1 MNLPNLRRC
10 GLTAA
15 GLSLALLAGCASSA
29 LNTYVVAEGH
39 HAIEV
44 DIGNRGLSK
53 RVSVSDIVSERRQD
67 RLFVQAKV
75 QNERSSGQSLE
86 WSIEWYDQG
95 GLLVGE
101 PTAWKALRLGGGEIE
116 TIRETGPTSA
126 ATRMRLSIRPS
137 SPVN

>member
-1 MNLPNLRRC
+1 MKIQRLRRH
-10 GLTAA
+10 GLVAA
-15 GLSLALLAGCASSA
+15 GLSLALLTGCASSA

-44 DIGNRGLSK
+44 DIGNRGLSR
-53 RVSVSDIVSERRQD
+53 RVSVEDVVSERRQD
-67 RLFVQAKV
+67 RLFVQAKI
-75 QNERSSGQSLE
+75 QNERSSSQSLE
-86 WSIEWYDQG
+86 WSVEWYDQG

-116 TIRETGPTSA
+116 TVRETGPTPA